1 MYDFRHLNDF
11 RQLSGQLL
19 HYVRLHGYDL
29 YRFEKDLLYA
39 FAAVVLKKKITDII
53 FKIPI
58 GPSQSG
64 IVSLKKR
71 TVK

>member
-39 FAAVVLKKKITDII
+39 FAAVVLKKKL
-53 FKIPI
+53 PI
-58 GPSQSG
+58 
-64 IVSLKKR
+64 
-71 TVK
+71 